1 MRATYLCAA
10 CGTNLVEHHSM
21 CCEPCMDAYSARA
34 HIHKCPECDA
44 NELCHDAECTFV
56 SVNPGW
62 HPRGEPRLCDEHQ
75 AAVRQ
80 ARTIRRL
87 RALADGYRARAKEQR
102 QLDYFCEG
110 CGHYIAKMDLLPS
123 GVCAVHRT
131 VPAESWRAVSVATG
145 VAARER
151 ARIVARLR
159 ELASELRAEAET
171 HGDTVFGTVAAVQ
184 EKTIEGLVSI
194 IEKSEEP

>member
-1 MRATYLCAA
+1 
-10 CGTNLVEHHSM
+10 M

-56 SVNPGW
+56 SVNPDW

-87 RALADGYRARAKEQR
+87 RALADGYRARAERNGQAAQAKCGTCHEQ
-102 QLDYFCEG
+102 G
-110 CGHYIAKMDLLPS
+110 
-123 GVCAVHRT
+123 
-131 VPAESWRAVSVATG
+131 
-145 VAARER
+145 AAER

>member
-1 MRATYLCAA
+1 
-10 CGTNLVEHHSM
+10 M

-56 SVNPGW
+56 SVNPDW

-87 RALADGYRARAKEQR
+87 RALADGYRARLASLPTGDATDNAMATMHET
-102 QLDYFCEG
+102 EHA
-110 CGHYIAKMDLLPS
+110 GHASLPD
-123 GVCAVHRT
+123 
-131 VPAESWRAVSVATG
+131 
-145 VAARER
+145 AALWGHGRDAGIKAER

-159 ELASELRAEAET
+159 ELAAESDMHAFRADLRWAAE
-171 HGDTVFGTVAAVQ
+171 F
-184 EKTIEGLVSI
+184 IE
-194 IEKSEEP
+194 SEEP

>member
-1 MRATYLCAA
+1 MRYFGKECPA
-10 CGTNLVEHHSM
+10 CGDELGANPS
-21 CCEPCMDAYSARA
+21 
-34 HIHKCPECDA
+34 EC
-44 NELCHDAECTFV
+44 NECGDWLEAQLATVD
-56 SVNPGW
+56 
-62 HPRGEPRLCDEHQ
+62 
-75 AAVRQ
+75 RQ

-87 RALADGYRARAKEQR
+87 RALADGYRARAERNGQAAQAKCGTCHEQ
-102 QLDYFCEG
+102 G
-110 CGHYIAKMDLLPS
+110 
-123 GVCAVHRT
+123 
-131 VPAESWRAVSVATG
+131 
-145 VAARER
+145 AAER